1 MESNNQIEK
10 KSYFSFDRWLLYT
23 EIIAII
29 GFVVIAAFFT
39 QRGGAEPKPPSLSQ
53 AKTFIAEA
61 DAYFDEQNLV
71 KAVFLYWQALQT
83 FETAKTEENEADRLH
98 ANLRIAE
105 IYSQSG
111 WLKDAKSRLEYAS
124 YIQPKHEDVLLLS
137 GKLFRDEG
145 LLKEATEQYLAVLE
159 KKPNNSEAHYL
170 LGVLYQGNKQYKE
183 ASTHYTAA
191 IKGDPEFQHIPSE
204 KAPIG
209 VLARLQLSRTYNK
222 MLQRYRFLDRELTSE
237 DMAEISRLEAQSII
251 LLREALQKQPGMPE
265 IVNDL
270 VGLLYVRA
278 NALKREAATR
288 PYGDAL
294 QVYEQIVE
302 LDPSEVQAWQE
313 MAEIYESYLIDK
325 QKALEMYR
333 KVYELEPH
341 ATFLAIIKSLE
352 EEIATEEEKVGLE

>member
-10 KSYFSFDRWLLYT
+10 KSFFSFNRWLLYT

-29 GFVVIAAFFT
+29 GFVVLAVFYT
-39 QRGGAEPKPPSLSQ
+39 QRGGAEPKSIPLSEVE
-53 AKTFIAEA
+53 TLIAEA
-61 DAYFDEQNLV
+61 DSHFENQDLGR
-71 KAVFLYWQALQT
+71 AVFLYWQALQAM
-83 FETAKTEENEADRLH
+83 ETEKTDNNKMDRLH

-105 IYSQSG
+105 IYSQSN
-111 WLKDAKSRLEYAS
+111 WLKDAKSRLQHAS
-124 YIQPKHEDVLLLS
+124 NIQPNHEDVLLLS
-137 GKLFRDEG
+137 GRLFRDEG
-145 LLKEATEQYLAVLE
+145 ALKEATEQFLAVL
-159 KKPNNSEAHYL
+159 KKNPKNAEARYL
-170 LGVLYQGNKQYKE
+170 LGVLYQGNKQYE
-183 ASTHYTAA
+183 AASTHYRAA
-191 IKGDPEFQHIPSE
+191 IESDHEFKYIPSE

-222 MLQRYRFLDRELTSE
+222 ILQTYRFLDRELTSE

-251 LLREALQKQPGMPE
+251 LLKEALHKQPGMQE

-288 PYGDAL
+288 PYADAL
-294 QVYEQIVE
+294 EVYEQIVE

-325 QKALEMYR
+325 PKALEMYR

-341 ATFLAIIKSLE
+341 ATYLAIIKSLE
-352 EEIATEEEKVGLE
+352 EEIDVENGELE